1 MGCQTKFSANKFEHV
16 QAAPRIERIEIGL
29 LFKISEL
36 DNSKI
41 FPSGDPFMKLA
52 SFRSISIFILFLLC
66 SSIIVF
72 AQDKST
78 RIDELMKAYNEYG
91 QFNGSVLVAEN
102 GRVIHKRGY
111 GLANMEWKVANEPD
125 TKFRLAS
132 VTKQFTAA
140 AILQLVDQG
149 KIKLDGKITDYL
161 PDYRKDTGDR
171 VTIHQLLNHT
181 SGIPSYTSQPG
192 FIENVSRN
200 PFTVAEFVKKHSG
213 GELEFE
219 PGTKFNY
226 NNSGYFL
233 LGAIIEKVSG
243 KSYDQYLKDHIFTPL
258 GMNNSGYDRHGSL
271 LSKRASG
278 YSKTPKGYVN
288 APYLDMSIPYSAGSL
303 YSTVEDL
310 YLWDQALYTD
320 KLISAKSRELMF
332 TPGLDNY
339 GYGFGIRKI
348 SFGEKVPPVT
358 EITHSGGIN
367 GFRTLIVRL
376 VADKR
381 VIILLDNTEQ
391 GRYLEPIR
399 QNIANILYDQPYGQ
413 PKRSIAE
420 TVVAAVN
427 EKGVE
432 SAIKQYR
439 ELKNSKSN
447 EYDFSESELN
457 SAGYQL
463 MRTGKGEQAVE
474 IFKLNVEMFPQASN
488 PYDSLGEAY
497 AAAGEK
503 ELAIKNYKRSV
514 ELDPKNTGALA
525 AIKRLEAAA
534 VSVDTKNFDLYTGQ
548 YQLAPNFILT
558 IIKEGDKLF
567 GQATGQPKFELE
579 AGSDSLFHIRQV
591 GAEITFVKAETGPA
605 TALILNQGGRKMEA
619 KRIP

>member
-1 MGCQTKFSANKFEHV
+1 MKFV
-16 QAAPRIERIEIGL
+16 
-29 LFKISEL
+29 
-36 DNSKI
+36 
-41 FPSGDPFMKLA
+41 
-52 SFRSISIFILFLLC
+52 SFRSISTFILLLLC
-66 SSIIVF
+66 ASTVVF
-72 AQDKST
+72 AQDKAA

-102 GRVIHKRGY
+102 GRVIYKKGY
-111 GLANMEWKVANEPD
+111 GLANMEWKTPNEPD

-192 FIENVSRN
+192 FFENVSRN
-200 PFTVAEFVKKHSG
+200 PFTVTDFIKKHSVG
-213 GELEFE
+213 DLEFE
-219 PGTKFNY
+219 PGTKYSY

-243 KSYDQYLKDHIFTPL
+243 KSYDQYLKDNIFTPL
-258 GMNNSGYDRHGSL
+258 GMNNSGYDRHSSL

-320 KLISAKSRELMF
+320 KVISAKSRELMF
-332 TPGLDNY
+332 TPGLDDY

-348 SFGEKVPPVT
+348 SFGPNVPPVT

-367 GFRTLIVRL
+367 GFSTLIVRL

-381 VIILLDNTEQ
+381 VIILLDNTER
-391 GRYLEPIR
+391 GNYLGQIR
-399 QNIANILYDQPYGQ
+399 QNIANILYGHPYQQ

-427 EKGVE
+427 ENGVE
-432 SAIKQYR
+432 AAVKQYR
-439 ELKNSKSN
+439 ELKSSKPN
-447 EYDFSESELN
+447 EYDFSEAELN
-457 SAGYQL
+457 TAGYQL
-463 MRTGKGEQAVE
+463 LRTGKAKEALE
-474 IFKLNVEMFPQASN
+474 IFKLNVEMFPEASN

-503 ELAIKNYKRSV
+503 DLAIKNYKRSV
-514 ELDPKNTGALA
+514 ELDPKNTGGIA
-525 AIKRLEAAA
+525 AIKRLEAPA
-534 VSVDTKNFDLYTGQ
+534 VAVDTKNFDLYTGQ
-548 YQLAPNFILT
+548 YQLAPNFIIT
-558 IIKEGDKLF
+558 VVKESDKLF
-567 GQATGQPKFELE
+567 GQATGQPRFELE
-579 AGSDSLFHIRQV
+579 AGSDPLFHIRQV
-591 GAEITFVKAETGPA
+591 GAEITFVKGETGPA

-619 KRIP
+619 KRIQ